1 MVIPD
6 YAPQIVWL
14 VITFVCLYVL
24 MARLALPQVA
34 ELLED
39 RRRRLTTDLEQAAS
53 LRDEAAK
60 ALVAYEAAMAE
71 ARLEAEA
78 AIGVARERIQADT
91 AARIAD
97 LAARLDRQAGEHG
110 AAVAAAKTEAMDH
123 LRAAAA
129 TAARASVAKL
139 IGVEVADDAADAAVE
154 AEFKGLG

>member
-110 AAVAAAKTEAMDH
+110 AAVAAAK
-123 LRAAAA
+123 
-129 TAARASVAKL
+129 
-139 IGVEVADDAADAAVE
+139 
-154 AEFKGLG
+154 